1 VKTLLRIGVPLLAV
15 AVIGEYNAYRDRL
28 RLAATAPEAV
38 AAHALMELY
47 QSLAAHYGRKAI
59 TAELRYRELT
69 A

>member
-47 QSLAAHYGRKAI
+47 QSLAAQ
-59 TAELRYRELT
+59 
-69 A
+69 